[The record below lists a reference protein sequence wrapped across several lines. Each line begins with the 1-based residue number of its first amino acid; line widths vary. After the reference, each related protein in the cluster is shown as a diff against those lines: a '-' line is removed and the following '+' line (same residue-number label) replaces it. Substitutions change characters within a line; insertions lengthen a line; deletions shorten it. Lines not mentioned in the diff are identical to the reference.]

1 MMEIFRKRE
10 DGAGMK
16 TTLKLAAAAAMLLA
30 GTGLAIAQ
38 TAPKKTAT
46 APAAAKPAAKPAAA
60 KPAAARPAAR
70 SMSPALLGGKP
81 NLNGV
86 WQVMPGPNWNLEPH
100 DAAEAPAGSE
110 RLGAI
115 AAVTPS
121 LGVVEGGT
129 IPYTAE
135 AAKKRDEN
143 RKKAPDWDPEAA
155 CYLPGIP
162 RATYMDHPFQIIQ
175 ADNGDMLIAYQYA
188 SANRVIKMGPVGIP
202 PIDTWMGTSY
212 GQWEG
217 NTLKVTTL
225 AQSPGDYIGPKGQV
239 EAGVTWLD
247 RSGNYLTNTTTVVER
262 FTKTDN
268 DHMNYEVTID
278 DPALYTKAWKI
289 SMPLYR
295 RVEKNAQLL
304 DFRCVPFADM
314 LLYGDLLKTKD
325 DVK

>member
-1 MMEIFRKRE
+1 
-10 DGAGMK
+10 MK

-30 GTGLAIAQ
+30 GTGMALAQ
-38 TAPKKTAT
+38 G
-46 APAAAKPAAKPAAA
+46 AKKPAAA
-60 KPAAARPAAR
+60 PAV
-70 SMSPALLGGKP
+70 LGGKP

-86 WQVMPGPNWNLEPH
+86 WQVMPGPNVNLEPH
-100 DAAEAPAGSE
+100 DAAMAPAGSE

-115 AAVTPS
+115 AAVTPG
-121 LGVVEGGT
+121 LGVVEGGA
-129 IPYTAE
+129 IPYTAD

-162 RATYMDHPFQIIQ
+162 RASYMDHPFQIIQ
-175 ADNGDMLIAYQYA
+175 GDNGDMLFAYQYA
-188 SANRVIKMGPVGIP
+188 SANRVIHMGPVGIP

-217 NTLKVTTL
+217 TTLKVTTL

-239 EAGVTWLD
+239 EPGVTWLD

-262 FTKTDN
+262 FTKTGS
-268 DHMNYEVTID
+268 DHMTYEVTIE
-278 DPALYTKAWKI
+278 DPAIYTKAWKI

-314 LLYGDLLKTKD
+314 LLYGDLLKTK
-325 DVK
+325 

>member
-1 MMEIFRKRE
+1 
-10 DGAGMK
+10 MK
-16 TTLKLAAAAAMLLA
+16 TTLKLAAAAALLLA
-30 GTGLAIAQ
+30 GTGM
-38 TAPKKTAT
+38 AT
-46 APAAAKPAAKPAAA
+46 AQGPAT
-60 KPAAARPAAR
+60 
-70 SMSPALLGGKP
+70 LGGKP

-100 DAAEAPAGSE
+100 DAAEAPVAAAQ
-110 RLGAI
+110 LGAI

-121 LGVVEGGT
+121 LGVVEGGA
-129 IPYTAE
+129 IPYTAD
-135 AAKKRDEN
+135 ALKKRDEN
-143 RKKAPDWDPEAA
+143 RAKAPAWDPEAA

-175 ADNGDMLIAYQYA
+175 GDNGDMLMAYQYA
-188 SANRVIKMGPVGIP
+188 SANRVIHMGEVGIP

-212 GQWEG
+212 GEWEG

-225 AQSPGDYIGPKGQV
+225 AMSPGDYIGPKGEV

-247 RSGNYLTNTTTVVER
+247 RSGNYLTNTTTVIER

-268 DHMNYEVTID
+268 DHMNYEATIA
-278 DPALYTKAWKI
+278 DPNIYTKEWKI

-314 LLYGDLLKTKD
+314 LLYGDLLENKGEAK
-325 DVK
+325 

>member
-1 MMEIFRKRE
+1 MTENFERE
-10 DGAGMK
+10 DGTGMK

-30 GTGLAIAQ
+30 GTGI
-38 TAPKKTAT
+38 AT
-46 APAAAKPAAKPAAA
+46 AQAAKKPAAA
-60 KPAAARPAAR
+60 
-70 SMSPALLGGKP
+70 PALLGGKP

-121 LGVVEGGT
+121 LGVVDGGT
-129 IPYTAE
+129 IPYTAD

-143 RKKAPDWDPEAA
+143 RAKAPDWDPEAA

-175 ADNGDMLIAYQYA
+175 ADNGDMLFAYQYA

-247 RSGNYLTNTTTVVER
+247 RSGNYLTNSTTVVER

-268 DHMNYEVTID
+268 DHMTYEATID
-278 DPALYTKAWKI
+278 DPALYTKPWKI